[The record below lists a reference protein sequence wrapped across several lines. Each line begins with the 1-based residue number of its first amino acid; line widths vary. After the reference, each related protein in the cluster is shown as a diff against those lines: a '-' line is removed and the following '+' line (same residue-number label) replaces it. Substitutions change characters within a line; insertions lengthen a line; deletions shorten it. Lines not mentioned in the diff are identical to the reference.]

1 MYITRVPNRGSPP
14 AVLLRESYRDNGKVK
29 TRTLANLSRWP
40 EHKVDKLDRALRGLP
55 PADWDLS
62 EAFEITRSLPHGQV
76 AAVAG
81 TAEKLGM
88 PELIDPIPSRNRDL
102 VLAMLI
108 GQVIAPGSKLAIAR
122 GLRAA
127 TATSTLGQVLDV
139 SGCDE
144 DDLYAAMD
152 WALARKD
159 SIENALAARHLVD
172 GTLVLYDVSSAA
184 FEGHTCP
191 LGKIGHARDGVKG
204 RLQIVYGLLC
214 SPTGVPIAIE
224 VFDGNTADP
233 KTLAAQIDKLKTRFG
248 LTRVALVGDRG
259 MLTSARIRDELRPA
273 HLDWISALR
282 ADQIRVLVGDGA
294 LQLSLFDEQNLFEIT
309 HPDYPGERLVCCHN
323 PALADER
330 ARKRDELL
338 AATEK
343 QLQTI
348 AAATRRTRAP
358 LRGTDNI
365 ALRVGKVR
373 NKFKMAKHFHLEITD
388 DAFSFTRNQD
398 SIAAEAALDGIYV
411 LRTNLPDHTVE
422 RDEVV
427 LRYKDLADVE
437 RFFRTLNTELD
448 VRPIRHR
455 LADRVRA
462 HMFLHML
469 SYYISWHMKQALA
482 PILFADNDKHDAAA
496 KRTDPV
502 APAQRSDQALTKAAR
517 KRTHDDHPVHSFTS
531 LLADLATLC
540 ANTIQPTDDLPAFTK
555 ITTPTPLQR
564 RAFDLLGVTHRHGLT
579 VVSTPPQ
586 NPSST
591 AQIAPN

>member
-14 AVLLRESYRDNGKVK
+14 AILLRESYRDNGKVK

-40 EHKVDKLDRALRGLP
+40 EHKLDRLDRALKGLP

-62 EAFEITRSLPHGQV
+62 EAFDISRSRPHGHV
-76 AAVAG
+76 AAVLG
-81 TAEKLGM
+81 TAAKLGM
-88 PELIDPIPSRNRDL
+88 PELIDPTPSRRRNL

-108 GQVIAPGSKLAIAR
+108 GQVIKPGSKLAIAR
-122 GLRAA
+122 GLRTQ
-127 TATSTLGQVLDV
+127 TATSTLGQILDV
-139 SGCDE
+139 SGADE
-144 DDLYAAMD
+144 DDLYEAMD
-152 WALARKD
+152 WVLERKD
-159 SIENALAARHLVD
+159 HIETRLAARHLVD

-184 FEGHTCP
+184 FEGRHCP

-214 SPTGVPIAIE
+214 SAAGVPIAIE

-233 KTLAAQIDKLKTRFG
+233 KTLTAQIDKLKTHFG
-248 LTRVALVGDRG
+248 LSNIALVGDRG

-273 HLDWISALR
+273 QLDWISALR
-282 ADQIRVLVGDGA
+282 APQIKALVEDGA

-338 AATEK
+338 AGTE
-343 QLQTI
+343 QELQTI
-348 AAATRRTRAP
+348 AAATRRDRQP
-358 LRGTDNI
+358 LRGQDKI
-365 ALRVGKVR
+365 GLRVGKVR

-388 DAFSFTRNQD
+388 EAFTFTRNQD

-411 LRTNLPDHTVE
+411 LRTSLPTQTLE

-427 LRYKDLADVE
+427 GRYKDLADVE

-462 HMFLHML
+462 HMLLRML

-482 PILFADNDKHDAAA
+482 PILFQDNDKPAATA

-502 APAQRSDQALTKAAR
+502 APAQRSDEALNKAAR
-517 KRTHDDHPVHSFTS
+517 KRTEDDTPVHSFTS
-531 LLADLATLC
+531 LITDLETIC

-555 ITTPTPLQR
+555 TTTPTPLQR
-564 RAFDLLGVTHRHGLT
+564 RAFELLAVSHRHGL
-579 VVSTPPQ
+579 P
-586 NPSST
+586 
-591 AQIAPN
+591 